1 MKRPVEGE
9 EGEPSSSLPR
19 RFGSRIRIPRLQDQG
34 QNQPGFRGI
43 RLRKSFGPIEANVLE
58 QPNVASPPSE
68 GRYGAGDSAVSIGL
82 KLLSAGP
89 LLILAILVAV
99 ISFLTPYFLTPL
111 NIGNIMAQTAVIAI
125 VALGQHLVIL
135 TRGIDLSVGSNLAL
149 ATVVG
154 GLLFRVTDSA
164 LLVMLAMLLSGAVV
178 GAVNGAVYVFGR
190 LPHPFIITLATL
202 SICRG
207 LALEF
212 SIGHTTMRGMP
223 DLIVKIGS
231 AETYGIPNSFFVVA
245 LVAAAVLTMAKAM
258 VWGRWTYAVGGEPEA
273 ALEMG
278 IPVKWVLL
286 SAYVIAGLCAGIGA
300 IVLAGRTAASSPLYG
315 NLLELDTIAAVIVGG
330 ASFLG
335 GRGHIGHALIGALM
349 IGVIR
354 NALNLLDVDVF
365 FQMIAIGL
373 VIVLA
378 VEADVLRNFLEGRA
392 RTIQATTNQ

>member
-1 MKRPVEGE
+1 VANDTRHKGRRSSAALAAGARSQS
-9 EGEPSSSLPR
+9 PSPQSDLQQDDNPRGHASHGLSLVSW
-19 RFGSRIRIPRLQDQG
+19 GLRLL
-34 QNQPGFRGI
+34 NF
-43 RLRKSFGPIEANVLE
+43 
-58 QPNVASPPSE
+58 
-68 GRYGAGDSAVSIGL
+68 
-82 KLLSAGP
+82 GP
-89 LLILAILVAV
+89 LLVLVVLVAI
-99 ISFLTPYFLTPL
+99 ISLLTPYFLTPI
-111 NIGNIMAQTAVIAI
+111 NIGNILAQTAVIAI

-154 GLLFRVTDSA
+154 GLLFRVVDSA
-164 LLVMLAMLLSGAVV
+164 PLVMLAMLLTGTLV

-207 LALEF
+207 LALEI
-212 SIGHTTMRGMP
+212 SPGHTTMRGMP
-223 DLIVKIGS
+223 DAIVTIGS
-231 AETYGIPNSFFVVA
+231 ATTFGIPNSFFVVV
-245 LVAAAVLTMAKAM
+245 LVAAGVLVMAKYM
-258 VWGRWTYAVGGEPEA
+258 VWGRWTYAVGGHPEA
-273 ALEMG
+273 AVEMG

-286 SAYVIAGLCAGIGA
+286 STYMISGFCVGIGA

-315 NLLELDTIAAVIVGG
+315 NLLELDTIAAVIIGG

-335 GRGHIGHALIGALM
+335 GRGHVGHALVGAVM

-354 NALNLLDVDVF
+354 NALNLLNVDVF

-378 VEADVLRNFLEGRA
+378 VEADVLRNWLEARV
-392 RTIQATTNQ
+392 RTIQAARTQ